1 MAKKKMTL
9 LDVLRTVKY
18 YQKLYIFVINDY
30 GQNVCIGK
38 GRFDFIL
45 RGEESAYDLLDHY
58 LDEVEMITP
67 AKGGAFVVR
76 IKDEHYNERL
86 ETQYNESY
94 VAKWDATDKDSRPFL
109 FDCEMHD
116 WILDDCDGGEPK

>member
-67 AKGGAFVVR
+67 AKGGVFVVR

-94 VAKWDATDKDSRPFL
+94 VAKWDTTDKDSRPFL
-109 FDCEMHD
+109 FDFEMPDWGVHD
-116 WILDDCDGGEPK
+116 